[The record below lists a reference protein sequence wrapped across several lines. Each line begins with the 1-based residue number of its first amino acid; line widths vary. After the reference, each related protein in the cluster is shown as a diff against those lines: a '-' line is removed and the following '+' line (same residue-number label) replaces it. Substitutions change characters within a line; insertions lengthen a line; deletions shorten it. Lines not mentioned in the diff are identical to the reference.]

1 MKCLN
6 CVMNIIPCQTF
17 KIILITSSEI
27 IKQSLMSYHFE
38 HRSIKLKTEL
48 RSELNLELLI
58 SWTMNLLGRTG
69 QKIQGQKC

>member
-1 MKCLN
+1 
-6 CVMNIIPCQTF
+6 
-17 KIILITSSEI
+17 
-27 IKQSLMSYHFE
+27 MSYHFE